1 MRALI
6 TSALLLVF
14 GFSSHAQSFE
24 VVGSGKV
31 FTGKVGEKVAA
42 EIPIRNLTNKP
53 IQIVIR
59 RLDKVIGTSQ
69 STYICWGE
77 DCLNKDDDQIPLSK
91 RISAQEVSQKF
102 VSTLEAGLVP
112 GISSVKY
119 LIYNRDNPSDA
130 IEYEVNYTIEEAVDE
145 KFLYESEEIQLKEI
159 YPNPVSEFAVLNYNL
174 KDENVNAEIVLHN
187 VLGSIIGRY
196 DLIPFESKLKII
208 TEDFNPGV
216 YFYTLYIDGD
226 GVTTHKIVIRK

>member
-1 MRALI
+1 MRVLI
-6 TSALLLVF
+6 TSALLLLF
-14 GFSSHAQSFE
+14 GFPAMTQSFE
-24 VVGSGKV
+24 VVETNKV
-31 FTGKVGEKVAA
+31 FVGKVGEKVAA
-42 EIPIRNLTNKP
+42 EIPIKNLTDRP

-69 STYICWGE
+69 STYICWEGQ
-77 DCLNKDDDQIPLSK
+77 CLTKEEEQIPLSK
-91 RISAQEVSQKF
+91 RISAQEVSKKF

-130 IEYEVNYTIEEAVDE
+130 VEYEVNYTIEEAVEE
-145 KFLYESEEIQLKEI
+145 KFLYESAEIQLKEI
-159 YPNPVSEFAVLNYNL
+159 YPNPVSEFAILNYNL
-174 KDENVNAEIVLHN
+174 KDEDVQAEIVLHN
-187 VLGSIIGRY
+187 VLGSVIGKY
-196 DLIPFESKLKII
+196 DLTPFETKLKIV

-216 YFYTLYIDGD
+216 YFYTLYLDGD